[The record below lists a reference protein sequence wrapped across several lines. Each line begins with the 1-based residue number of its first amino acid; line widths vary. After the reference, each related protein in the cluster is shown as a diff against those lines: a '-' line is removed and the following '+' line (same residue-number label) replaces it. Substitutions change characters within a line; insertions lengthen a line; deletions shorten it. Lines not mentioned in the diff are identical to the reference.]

1 MPTIYDVAKQAAV
14 SVATVS
20 RAFRGHAY
28 VRPEVRDRV
37 IAAAKE
43 LGYRPNRVASALAG
57 GKTNALGLLVPSAM
71 SNPFYGAMA
80 EHLAQYANELGFE
93 LLIGLPARP
102 TLESY
107 VGALIDL
114 EDRHVDGLLVCADAE
129 TVLEYSQ
136 ARREGSPPMVAIGCS
151 PDVDVP
157 VVTVDEEEGGYL
169 MTRHLLAEGHRKIG
183 FLCLWQMEVRLWG
196 REHGYVRAMVEAG
209 LKPIIHHGM
218 ANMEGGHDGVRG
230 LMGRAG
236 GLTAIMCHN
245 DMTAIGALQGLYE
258 AGVSVPEDVAVA
270 GFDNLAQSRYAI
282 PPLTT
287 VNLPVREMARMAI
300 EALRQS
306 LTPGDRDP
314 MKERILLN
322 PTVVVRESTGRV
334 GAGQDVDS
342 ERSLVPDRQV

>member
-1 MPTIYDVAKQAAV
+1 MRT
-14 SVATVS
+14 
-20 RAFRGHAY
+20 
-28 VRPEVRDRV
+28 EVRDRV
-37 IAAAKE
+37 LAAAEE

-80 EHLAQYANELGFE
+80 EHLAQYASELGFE

-114 EDRHVDGLLVCADAE
+114 EDRHVDGLLICADAE
-129 TVLEYSQ
+129 TVLEYAQ
-136 ARREGSPPMVAIGCS
+136 ARRDASPPMVAIGCS

-157 VVTVDEEEGGYL
+157 VVTVDEEEGGY
-169 MTRHLLAEGHRKIG
+169 MMAQHLLSLGHRRIG

-196 REHGYVRAMVEAG
+196 REHGYVRAMVDSG

-218 ANMEGGHDGVRG
+218 ANMEGGHDAVRG
-230 LMGRAG
+230 LLGRAG

-258 AGVSVPEDVAVA
+258 AGVRVPEDVAVA
-270 GFDNLAQSRYAI
+270 GFDNLTQSRYAI

-287 VNLPVREMARMAI
+287 VNLQVREMARLAI

-306 LTPGDRDP
+306 LSPGERDP
-314 MKERILLN
+314 MKERLLLS
-322 PTVVVRESTGRV
+322 PTVVVRDSTGRV
-334 GAGQDVDS
+334 GTEEGANS
-342 ERSLVPDRQV
+342 KRSLVPDRQV